1 MQYRIDVMPATEAL
15 PGNRILAHTGARFPI
30 VQAPMGWIARSALA
44 TAVSRA
50 GGLGIIETSSG
61 ETANCQREIEA
72 MLRTG
77 LPFGVN
83 LPIRFL
89 KDEAMLR
96 FVCSSGIRFVTTSA
110 GSPAKFIAP
119 LKAAGIV
126 VYHAV
131 PTLDTAL
138 KCVDAGIDGLVVEGA
153 EGGGFKNPEEVSTLV
168 LLQAVRER
176 VDVPLIA
183 AGGIVDGRGMAAAF
197 ALGAEGIQMGT
208 RFVASA
214 ESPVHAHYKQA
225 IVDAEATGTWVLNKK
240 ATPCIRALK
249 TAYTQPMHETGLLD
263 PKAFSGI
270 QQVYFGGD
278 MNAAPA
284 LAGQSAG
291 LIHDVKSV
299 QQIIDET
306 VAEFFAISQRMA
318 GMAAARSFG

>member
-1 MQYRIDVMPATEAL
+1 M
-15 PGNRILAHTGARFPI
+15 NRVLADTGAQVPI
-30 VQAPMGWIARSALA
+30 VQAPMGWIARSTLA
-44 TAVSRA
+44 SAVSRA

-61 ETANCQREIEA
+61 ETDNCQREI
-72 MLRTG
+72 RTMVASG

-89 KDEAMLR
+89 KDDAMLR
-96 FVCSSGIRFVTTSA
+96 FVCEAGIRFVTTSA

-119 LKAAGIV
+119 LKAAGIK

-138 KCVDAGIDGLVVEGA
+138 KCVHAGIDGLVVEGS

-168 LLQAVRER
+168 LLQAIRER
-176 VDVPLIA
+176 VDVPMIA

-197 ALGAEGIQMGT
+197 ALGAEGVQMGT
-208 RFVASA
+208 RFVASV
-214 ESPVHAHYKQA
+214 ESPVHDHYKQA
-225 IVDAEATGTWVLNKK
+225 IVAADATGTWVLNKK
-240 ATPCIRALK
+240 STPCIRALK
-249 TAYTQPMHETGLLD
+249 TAFSQTIHEAGLMPAD
-263 PKAFSGI
+263 SFKAI

-291 LIHDVKSV
+291 LIHSIKTV
-299 QQIIDET
+299 QQIIDDT
-306 VAEFFAISQRMA
+306 VAEFFAISQRLA
-318 GMAAARSFG
+318 TLAAARQFG

>member
-1 MQYRIDVMPATEAL
+1 M
-15 PGNRILAHTGARFPI
+15 NRFLAHTGARYPI
-30 VQAPMGWIARSALA
+30 VQAPMGWIARRALA
-44 TAVSRA
+44 GAVSRA

-61 ETANCQREIEA
+61 ESANCQREIAA
-72 MLRTG
+72 MLDSG

-89 KDEAMLR
+89 KDDAMLR
-96 FVCSSGIRFVTTSA
+96 YVCESGIRFVTTSA

-138 KCVDAGIDGLVVEGA
+138 KCVDAGVDGLVVEGS

-168 LLQAVRER
+168 LLQAIRER
-176 VDVPLIA
+176 VDVPLVA

-197 ALGAEGIQMGT
+197 ALGAEAIQMGT

-214 ESPVHAHYKQA
+214 ESPVHANFKAA
-225 IVDAEATGTWVLNKK
+225 IVAAEATGTWMLNKK

-249 TAYTQPMHETGLLD
+249 SQRTLAIHEAGLMPAD
-263 PKAFSGI
+263 TFTGI

-278 MNAAPA
+278 MEAAPA

-291 LIHDVKSV
+291 LIHGVLTV
-299 QQIIDET
+299 QQIIDDT
-306 VAEFFAISQRMA
+306 VAQFHAITARLGA
-318 GMAAARSFG
+318 LAAAQAFG

>member
-1 MQYRIDVMPATEAL
+1 M
-15 PGNRILAHTGARFPI
+15 NRVLAHTGARFPI
-30 VQAPMGWIARSALA
+30 VQAPMGWIARSPLA
-44 TAVSRA
+44 SAVSRA

-61 ETANCQREIEA
+61 ETANCQRQITHMVA
-72 MLRTG
+72 SG

-89 KDEAMLR
+89 KDDAMLR
-96 FVCSSGIRFVTTSA
+96 FVCESGIRFVTTSA

-138 KCVDAGIDGLVVEGA
+138 KCVDAGVDGLVVEGA

-168 LLQAVRER
+168 LLQAIRER

-208 RFVASA
+208 RFVSCV
-214 ESPVHAHYKQA
+214 ESPVHAHYKEA
-225 IVDAEATGTWVLNKK
+225 IVSADATGTWVLNKK

-249 TAYTQPMHETGLLD
+249 TAYTQPMFDSGLLAAN
-263 PKAFSGI
+263 AFAGI

-291 LIHDVKSV
+291 LIHEVKSV
-299 QQIIDET
+299 QAIIDET
-306 VAEFFAISQRMA
+306 VAQFFDITQRLA
-318 GMAAARSFG
+318 GLAAARHFG